1 MNRNEIMKQLAVGYD
16 FLCKTYSEQHILGV
30 FLYGSQNYHIAT
42 EDSDVDMQAIYAP
55 SLREVFANKSPK
67 SEEHILPSGSHI
79 VIKDIRFM
87 IDMWKKA
94 NINFVEIL
102 FTEYYL
108 INPMYKEFFTQLIE
122 KREEIARYNPMAAV
136 TAAYYL
142 GVKNLDNP
150 QITYKQLVN
159 AMRLYDFCI
168 NYLKGRD
175 YGWCLVPINPFL
187 LKDLKTE
194 NKNSLVEGDSYFLH
208 QAREK
213 YDELKETLKMR
224 PVEIDYKKKS
234 EMDNWFV
241 NFEIDVALKFNKAKE
256 REQISTALDYFERRM

>member
-16 FLCKTYSEQHILGV
+16 FLCKTYSEQRIFGV
-30 FLYGSQNYHIAT
+30 FLYGSQNYHIDT

-79 VIKDIRFM
+79 VIKDIRLM

-122 KREEIARYNPMAAV
+122 KREEIARYNPVAAV
-136 TAAYYL
+136 TAAYNI
-142 GVKNLDNP
+142 GIKNLDSS
-150 QITYKQLVN
+150 QITYKQLAN
-159 AMRLYDFCI
+159 AIRLHDFCI
-168 NYLKGRD
+168 NYLKGRN
-175 YGWCLVPINPFL
+175 YEWCLIPINPSL
-187 LKDLKTE
+187 LRALKSGSR
-194 NKNSLVEGDSYFLH
+194 NSLVRDEFYFLR
-208 QAREK
+208 QTREK
-213 YDELKETLKMR
+213 YDELKEILKKC
-224 PVEIDYKKKS
+224 PVEINYKKKS
-234 EMDNWFV
+234 EMDNWLV
-241 NFEIDVALKFNKAKE
+241 NFEIDIALKFNKAKE
-256 REQISTALDYFERRM
+256 RK